1 MNRVIIDLKASFKMF
16 LRSKAAVFWTLAFPC
31 ILILLFGAIFSEM
44 GAEYSLYVQNLDI
57 VDGEPTS
64 ASGNFIAALNLTN
77 TFNLHI
83 LEDPTLNATKYAL
96 DKELSYMIVVPE
108 GFENDLNMSVLSGG
122 ATNATIDFIYDQSQT
137 SATVVMGI
145 LNSVINEMNLGIA
158 SYPNPPQHFVVVQ
171 GETIAPKRF
180 SFMDFFLP
188 GMIAMSAMTTS
199 IFTAVE
205 ISSRYRETGIF
216 RKLATTPLRRIEWI
230 LSRTIYLIVIS
241 FLGMGVILGLGI
253 AFFDVK
259 IIPDPLSLIL
269 VATTSML
276 FSGIGMILSRF
287 VKDPETAGAAGN
299 AITFPMMFLSGTFF
313 PLEQM
318 PEFLRSIATVLPLT
332 YANNGLRDAMIMGE
346 PQRAIMNTIIVAV
359 LGVIC
364 LLVGAWITKWE
375 EE

>member
-1 MNRVIIDLKASFKMF
+1 MNRVLIDLKASFKMF
-16 LRSKAAVFWTLAFPC
+16 FRSKSSIFWTLAFPC
-31 ILILLFGAIFSEM
+31 ILVLLFGAIFSEM
-44 GAEYSLYVQNLDI
+44 DTKYSLYVQNLDI
-57 VDGEPTS
+57 VDGEPTL
-64 ASGNFIAALNLTN
+64 ASMNFIAALNLTN
-77 TFNLHI
+77 AFNLHI
-83 LEDPTLNATKYAL
+83 LEDPSLNATKYAI
-96 DKELSYMIVVPE
+96 DEELSYMIVVPE
-108 GFENDLNMSVLSGG
+108 EFENDLNMSMFSGG
-122 ATNATIDFIYDQSQT
+122 TTKAKIEFIYDQSQT
-137 SATVVMGI
+137 SATVVLGI
-145 LNSVINEMNLGIA
+145 LNSVINEMNQMLSGGA
-158 SYPNPPQHFVVVQ
+158 DYVAVQ

-199 IFTAVE
+199 IFSAVE

-241 FLGMGVILGLGI
+241 FVGMGVILGLGI
-253 AFFDVK
+253 ALFDVK

-276 FSGIGMILSRF
+276 FSGMGMILSRF
-287 VKDPETAGAAGN
+287 VKDPETAGAAAN
-299 AITFPMMFLSGTFF
+299 AITFPMMFLSGSFF

-318 PEFLRSIATVLPLT
+318 PEFLRTIATVLPLT
-332 YANNGLRDAMIMGE
+332 YANNGLRDTMIMGE
-346 PQRAIMNTIIVAV
+346 PHNAIINTIIVAV

>member
-1 MNRVIIDLKASFKMF
+1 MNRVLIDLKASFKMF
-16 LRSKAAVFWTLAFPC
+16 FRSKAAVFWTLAFPC

-44 GAEYSLYVQNLDI
+44 DSKYSLYVQNQDI
-57 VDGEPTS
+57 VNGNPTLGS
-64 ASGNFIAALNLTN
+64 IGFIEALNKTD
-77 TFNLHI
+77 TFNLHT
-83 LEDPTLNATKYAL
+83 LDPTINATRYAL
-96 DKELSYMIVVPE
+96 DKKLSYMLVIPE
-108 GFENDLNMSVLSGG
+108 GFENDVSM
-122 ATNATIDFIYDQSQT
+122 ANATIEFIYDQSQT
-137 SATVVMGI
+137 SAMVVMGI
-145 LNSVINEMNLGIA
+145 LNSVINEMNQVLSGGA
-158 SYPNPPQHFVVVQ
+158 DYVVVQ

-199 IFTAVE
+199 IFSAVE

-241 FLGMGVILGLGI
+241 FIGMGVILGLGI

-259 IIPDPLSLIL
+259 VIPDPLSLIL

-287 VKDPETAGAAGN
+287 VKDPETAGAAAN
-299 AITFPMMFLSGTFF
+299 AITFPMMFLSGSFF

-318 PEFLRSIATVLPLT
+318 PEFLRAIATVLPLT
-332 YANNGLRDAMIMGE
+332 YVNNGLRDAMIMGE

>member
-1 MNRVIIDLKASFKMF
+1 MNRILINLKASFKMF
-16 LRSKAAVFWTLAFPC
+16 FRNKAAVFWTLAFPC

-44 GAEYSLYVQNLDI
+44 DSKYTLYVQNQDI
-57 VDGEPTS
+57 VNGNPTS
-64 ASGNFIAALNLTN
+64 ASENFKLALNLTN
-77 TFNLHI
+77 AFNLET
-83 LEDPTLNATKYAL
+83 LDPTVNATEYAFEH
-96 DKELSYMIVVPE
+96 KLSYVIVIPE
-108 GFENDLNMSVLSGG
+108 GFENDVFM
-122 ATNATIDFIYDQSQT
+122 ANATIKFIYDQSQT
-137 SATVVMGI
+137 SASVVMGI
-145 LNSVINEMNLGIA
+145 LSSVIYEMNLRIA
-158 SYPNPPQHFVVVQ
+158 SLPNDPQYFVVLQ
-171 GETIAPKRF
+171 PETIAPKRF

-216 RKLATTPLRRIEWI
+216 RKLATTPLRRIEWM
-230 LSRTIYLIVIS
+230 LSGTIYLIVIS
-241 FLGMGVILGLGI
+241 FIGMSVILVLGI
-253 AFFDVK
+253 ALFDVK
-259 IIPDPLSLIL
+259 VIPDPLSLIL

-287 VKDPETAGAAGN
+287 VKDPETAGAAAN

-318 PEFLRSIATVLPLT
+318 PEFLRTIATVLPLT
-332 YANNGLRDAMIMGE
+332 YVNNGLRDTMIMGE
-346 PQRAIMNTIIVAV
+346 PQRAIMNTIIVAI
-359 LGVIC
+359 LGIIC

>member
-1 MNRVIIDLKASFKMF
+1 MNRVLIDLKASFKMF
-16 LRSKAAVFWTLAFPC
+16 FRSKAAVFWTLAFPC

-44 GAEYSLYVQNLDI
+44 DSKYSLYVQNQDI
-57 VDGEPTS
+57 VDGEPTL
-64 ASGNFIAALNLTN
+64 ASIGFIEALNLTD

-83 LEDPTLNATKYAL
+83 LDDPTINATKYAL
-96 DKELSYMIVVPE
+96 DKELSYVLVIPE
-108 GFENDLNMSVLSGG
+108 GFENDVSK
-122 ATNATIDFIYDQSQT
+122 ANATIEFIYDQSQT
-137 SATVVMGI
+137 SAMVVMGI
-145 LNSVINEMNLGIA
+145 LNSVINEMNLVIA
-158 SYPNPPQHFVVVQ
+158 SYPNPPQHFVVLQ

-205 ISSRYRETGIF
+205 ISSRYRDTGIF

-230 LSRTIYLIVIS
+230 LSRTLYLIVIS
-241 FLGMGVILGLGI
+241 FIGMGVILMLGI
-253 AFFDVK
+253 ALFNVK
-259 IIPDPLSLIL
+259 VIPDPLSLIL
-269 VATTSML
+269 VTTTSML
-276 FSGIGMILSRF
+276 FSGMGMILSRF
-287 VKDPETAGAAGN
+287 VKDPETAGAAAN

-332 YANNGLRDAMIMGE
+332 YVNNGLRDAMIMGE

-359 LGVIC
+359 LCVIC
-364 LLVGAWITKWE
+364 LFVGAWITKWE

>member
-1 MNRVIIDLKASFKMF
+1 MNRVLIDLKASFKMF
-16 LRSKAAVFWTLAFPC
+16 FRSKAAVFWTLAFPS

-44 GAEYSLYVQNLDI
+44 DTKYRLHVQDLDQTPSSI
-57 VDGEPTS
+57 K
-64 ASGNFIAALNLTN
+64 FIEALNLTN

-83 LEDPTLNATKYAL
+83 LDDSTINATEYAL
-96 DKELSYMIVVPE
+96 DKELSYMLVIPE
-108 GFENDLNMSVLSGG
+108 GFENDLGMAMLPGS
-122 ATNATIDFIYDQSQT
+122 ATNASIEFIYDQSQS
-137 SATVVMGI
+137 SAAVVMGI
-145 LNSVINEMNLGIA
+145 LSSVISEMNLGI
-158 SYPNPPQHFVVVQ
+158 SSLPNDPKHFVVLQ
-171 GETIAPKRF
+171 LETIAPKRF

-199 IFTAVE
+199 IFSAVE
-205 ISSRYRETGIF
+205 ISSRYREAGIF

-230 LSRTIYLIVIS
+230 LSRTLYLIVIS
-241 FLGMGVILGLGI
+241 FIGMGVILGLGI

-269 VATTSML
+269 VTTTSML

-287 VKDPETAGAAGN
+287 VKDPETAGAAAN
-299 AITFPMMFLSGTFF
+299 AITFPMMFLSGSFF

-318 PEFLRSIATVLPLT
+318 PEFLRTIATVLPLT
-332 YANNGLRDAMIMGE
+332 YVNNGLRDTMIMGE
-346 PQRAIMNTIIVAV
+346 PQRAIMNTIIVAI

>member
-1 MNRVIIDLKASFKMF
+1 MNRVLIDLKASFKMF
-16 LRSKAAVFWTLAFPC
+16 FRSKAAVFWTLAFPC

-44 GAEYSLYVQNLDI
+44 DSKYSLYVQNQDQTL
-57 VDGEPTS
+57 
-64 ASGNFIAALNLTN
+64 ASRSFIEALNKTN
-77 TFNLHI
+77 AFNLQT
-83 LEDPTLNATKYAL
+83 LDPTIDATRYAL
-96 DKELSYMIVVPE
+96 DHELSYMLVIPE
-108 GFENDLNMSVLSGG
+108 GFENDLGMSMNSSG
-122 ATNATIDFIYDQSQT
+122 ATNATIEFIYDQSQT
-137 SATVVMGI
+137 SATVVLGI
-145 LNSVINEMNLGIA
+145 LNSVINEMNQVLSGGA
-158 SYPNPPQHFVVVQ
+158 DYVVVQ

-180 SFMDFFLP
+180 TFMDFFLP
-188 GMIAMSAMTTS
+188 GMIAMSAMTAS

-230 LSRTIYLIVIS
+230 LSRTIYLIVVS
-241 FLGMGVILGLGI
+241 FIGMGVILGLGI

-259 IIPDPLSLIL
+259 VVPDPLSLIL

-276 FSGIGMILSRF
+276 FSGMGMILSRF
-287 VKDPETAGAAGN
+287 VKDPETAGAAAN
-299 AITFPMMFLSGTFF
+299 AITFPMMFLSGSFF

-318 PEFLRSIATVLPLT
+318 PEFLRGIATVLPLT

-346 PQRAIMNTIIVAV
+346 PHRAIINTIIVTV
-359 LGVIC
+359 LGVIS

>member
-1 MNRVIIDLKASFKMF
+1 MNRILIDLKASFKIF
-16 LRSKAAVFWTLAFPC
+16 FRSKAAVFWTLAFPC

-44 GAEYSLYVQNLDI
+44 ETEYSLYVQNQDV
-57 VDGEPTS
+57 VDGEPTL
-64 ASGNFIAALNLTN
+64 ASRNFIEALNQTAA
-77 TFNLHI
+77 FNLHT
-83 LEDPTLNATKYAL
+83 LDPTINATGYAL
-96 DKELSYMIVVPE
+96 DEKLSYMLVIPE
-108 GFENDLNMSVLSGG
+108 GFENDVSM
-122 ATNATIDFIYDQSQT
+122 ANATIKFIYDQSQT
-137 SATVVMGI
+137 SAMVVMGI

-158 SYPNPPQHFVVVQ
+158 SYPNPPQHFVVLQ
-171 GETIAPKRF
+171 PETITPKRF

-199 IFTAVE
+199 IFSAVE

-230 LSRTIYLIVIS
+230 LSRTIYLIVVS
-241 FLGMGVILGLGI
+241 FIGMGVILGLGI
-253 AFFDVK
+253 LFFDVK
-259 IIPDPLSLIL
+259 VIPDPLSIIL
-269 VATTSML
+269 VTTTSML

-287 VKDPETAGAAGN
+287 VKDPETAGAAAN
-299 AITFPMMFLSGTFF
+299 AITFPMMFLSGSFF

-318 PEFLRSIATVLPLT
+318 PEFLRNIATVLPLT
-332 YANNGLRDAMIMGE
+332 YVNNGLRDTMIMGE
-346 PQRAIMNTIIVAV
+346 PQRAIINTIIVAV

>member
-1 MNRVIIDLKASFKMF
+1 MNRVLIDLKASFKIF
-16 LRSKAAVFWTLAFPC
+16 FRSKAAVFWTLAFPC

-44 GAEYSLYVQNLDI
+44 DSKYSLYVQNQDI
-57 VDGEPTS
+57 VGGEPTLTS
-64 ASGNFIAALNLTN
+64 RNFIEALNQTGA
-77 TFNLHI
+77 FNLHT
-83 LEDPTLNATKYAL
+83 LDPTINVTGYAL
-96 DKELSYMIVVPE
+96 DKKLSYVLVIPE
-108 GFENDLNMSVLSGG
+108 GFENDVSK
-122 ATNATIDFIYDQSQT
+122 ANATIEFIYDQSQT
-137 SATVVMGI
+137 SAMVVMGI

-158 SYPNPPQHFVVVQ
+158 SYPNPPQHFVVLQ

-230 LSRTIYLIVIS
+230 LSRTLYLIVIS
-241 FLGMGVILGLGI
+241 FIGMSVILMLGI
-253 AFFDVK
+253 ALFNVK
-259 IIPDPLSLIL
+259 VIPDPLSLIL

-276 FSGIGMILSRF
+276 FSGMGMILSRF
-287 VKDPETAGAAGN
+287 VKDPETAGAAAN
-299 AITFPMMFLSGTFF
+299 AITFPMMFLSGSFF

-332 YANNGLRDAMIMGE
+332 YVNNGLRDAMIMGE

-364 LLVGAWITKWE
+364 LLAGAWITKWE

>member
-1 MNRVIIDLKASFKMF
+1 MNRVLIDLKASFKMF
-16 LRSKAAVFWTLAFPC
+16 FRSKAAVFWTLAFPC

-44 GAEYSLYVQNLDI
+44 DSKYSLYVQDLDQTPSSI
-57 VDGEPTS
+57 G
-64 ASGNFIAALNLTN
+64 FIEALNLTN
-77 TFNLHI
+77 AFNLHI
-83 LEDPTLNATKYAL
+83 LEDPAINATEYAL
-96 DKELSYMIVVPE
+96 DKELSYILVIPE
-108 GFENDLNMSVLSGG
+108 GFENDLGT
-122 ATNATIDFIYDQSQT
+122 ANATIKFIYDQSQT
-137 SATVVMGI
+137 SASVVMGI
-145 LNSVINEMNLGIA
+145 LNSVINEMNKILSDGVDFIR
-158 SYPNPPQHFVVVQ
+158 VQ
-171 GETIAPKRF
+171 DETIAPKRF

-199 IFTAVE
+199 IFSAVE
-205 ISSRYRETGIF
+205 ISSRYRESGIF

-230 LSRTIYLIVIS
+230 LSRTIYLIVVS
-241 FLGMGVILGLGI
+241 FIGMAVILGLGI

-259 IIPDPLSLIL
+259 IIPDPMSLVL

-287 VKDPETAGAAGN
+287 VKDPETAGAAAN
-299 AITFPMMFLSGTFF
+299 AITFPMMFLSGSFF

-332 YANNGLRDAMIMGE
+332 YVNNGLRDTMIMGE
-346 PQRAIMNTIIVAV
+346 PHRAIMNTIIVVV

-375 EE
+375 ED

>member
-1 MNRVIIDLKASFKMF
+1 MNRILIDLKASFKMF
-16 LRSKAAVFWTLAFPC
+16 FRSKSSIFWTLAFPS
-31 ILILLFGAIFSEM
+31 ILILLFGAIFSQM
-44 GAEYSLYVQNLDI
+44 DTKYSLYVQNLDI
-57 VDGEPTS
+57 VDGEPTL
-64 ASGNFIAALNLTN
+64 ASRNFIAALNLTN
-77 TFNLHI
+77 AFDLHI
-83 LEDPTLNATKYAL
+83 LEDQTLNATKYAL
-96 DKELSYMIVVPE
+96 DKELSYMVVVPE
-108 GFENDLNMSVLSGG
+108 EFESDLNMSVHSGG
-122 ATNATIDFIYDQSQT
+122 ATKATIAFIYDQSQS
-137 SATVVMGI
+137 SASVVMGI
-145 LNSVINEMNLGIA
+145 LSSVINEMNKIISGGA
-158 SYPNPPQHFVVVQ
+158 DYVAVQ
-171 GETIAPKRF
+171 DETIAPKRF

-199 IFTAVE
+199 IFSAVE

-241 FLGMGVILGLGI
+241 FVGMAVILGLGI
-253 AFFDVK
+253 ALFDVE

-276 FSGIGMILSRF
+276 FSGMGMILSRF
-287 VKDPETAGAAGN
+287 VKDPETAGAAAN
-299 AITFPMMFLSGTFF
+299 AITFPMMFLSGSFF

-332 YANNGLRDAMIMGE
+332 YANNGLRDTMIMGE
-346 PQRAIMNTIIVAV
+346 PSRAITSTIIVAV
-359 LGVIC
+359 LGIIC

>member
-1 MNRVIIDLKASFKMF
+1 MNRVLIDLKASLKMF
-16 LRSKAAVFWTLAFPC
+16 FRSKAAVFWTLAFPC

-44 GAEYSLYVQNLDI
+44 DSKYSLHVQNLDI
-57 VDGEPTS
+57 VDGKPTL
-64 ASGNFIAALNLTN
+64 ASIGFIEALNRTDA
-77 TFNLHI
+77 FNLHI
-83 LEDPTLNATKYAL
+83 LDDPTINATNYAL
-96 DKELSYMIVVPE
+96 DKELSYMLVIPE
-108 GFENDLNMSVLSGG
+108 GFQTDLAIANETGG
-122 ATNATIDFIYDQSQT
+122 ATNATVEFIYDQSQT
-137 SATVVMGI
+137 SAPVVMGI
-145 LNSVINEMNLGIA
+145 LNSVINKMNQELSGGA
-158 SYPNPPQHFVVVQ
+158 DYVVVQ
-171 GETIAPKRF
+171 GETIAPERF
-180 SFMDFFLP
+180 GFMDFFLP

-199 IFTAVE
+199 IFSAVE

-230 LSRTIYLIVIS
+230 LSRTLYLIFIS
-241 FLGMGVILGLGI
+241 FIGMGVILGLGI
-253 AFFDVK
+253 AIFGVK
-259 IIPDPLSLIL
+259 VIPDPLSLVL

-276 FSGIGMILSRF
+276 FSGMGMMLSRF
-287 VKDPETAGAAGN
+287 VKDPETAGAAAN

-318 PEFLRSIATVLPLT
+318 PKFLSDIATVLPLT
-332 YANNGLRDAMIMGE
+332 YVNNGLRDAMIMGE